1 LRQVRIV
8 LVELRGILHDVI
20 RGIVEVQRDMAV
32 VGDLD
37 RADNLVRTIA
47 ETDAAFVIWGV
58 GDDVSDFYPDVLHQ
72 WPGVKVLAV
81 QGEGRQGF
89 LWEMRPTRAPL
100 GELSPG
106 RLIAALRTG
115 GDA

>member
-1 LRQVRIV
+1 MRQVRIV

-20 RGIVEVQRDMAV
+20 RGIVEAQRDMAV

-37 RADNLVRTIA
+37 RPDDLGRTIA
-47 ETDAAFVIWGV
+47 ETRAAFVIWGV
-58 GDDVSDFYPDVLHQ
+58 EDEVSDFYPDFLHQ
-72 WPGVKVLAV
+72 WPQVRVLAV
-81 QGEGRQGF
+81 QGEGRQSF

-100 GELSPG
+100 GELSRG
-106 RLIAALRTG
+106 RLIAALRTE